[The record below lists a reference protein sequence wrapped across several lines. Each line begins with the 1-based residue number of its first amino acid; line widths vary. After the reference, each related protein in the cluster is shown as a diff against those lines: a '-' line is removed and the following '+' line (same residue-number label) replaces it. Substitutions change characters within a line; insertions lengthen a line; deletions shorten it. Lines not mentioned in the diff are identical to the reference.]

1 VAGNSVFIGINPF
14 GGDSSR
20 LINAIKP
27 GDQVV
32 IDNSDFLAVQYYH
45 RYQPATPDFYVWDQ
59 FRGPDGKPIGPQRP
73 RALGPMVTGAGS
85 VQSGKFKGKMILLE
99 TMMNQD
105 AFPWQADW
113 YRSKVK
119 ANLGERLDDNFRVSF
134 TEHALHGDVDEQ
146 EDSTHTVP
154 YTGVL
159 QQALR
164 DVSAWVEKGIAPPAS
179 TAYKVVDG
187 QIVVPSAAAERKGVQ
202 PVVSVTANGQARADV
217 STAVPVTFV
226 ATVQMPPGAGK
237 MVNARWE
244 FEGEKDF
251 PLVQE
256 IKPSDVVLAAPA
268 HPCSPTEPG
277 TPEAATSINTREP
290 RPKP

>member
-1 VAGNSVFIGINPF
+1 MPSSQATRSSSTTRISLPSSTITAISLPRLISMSGINSA
-14 GGDSSR
+14 G
-20 LINAIKP
+20 LTAN
-27 GDQVV
+27 
-32 IDNSDFLAVQYYH
+32 L
-45 RYQPATPDFYVWDQ
+45 
-59 FRGPDGKPIGPQRP
+59 GPQRP

-99 TMMNQD
+99 SMMDQD

-119 ANLGERLDDNFRVSF
+119 ANLGERLDDNFRVWF
-134 TEHALHGDVDEQ
+134 TEHALHGDVDVQ
-146 EDSTHTVP
+146 EDPTHTVP
-154 YTGVL
+154 YIGVL

-202 PVVSVTANGQARADV
+202 PVVSVTANGRARADV
-217 STAVPVTFV
+217 ATAMPVKFV
-226 ATVQMPPGAGK
+226 ATIQMPPGAGK
-237 MVNARWE
+237 VMNARWE

-256 IKPSDVVLAAPA
+256 IKPSDVQDSGALVTLTMTHTFAK
-268 HPCSPTEPG
+268 PG
-277 TPEAATSINTREP
+277 TYFP
-290 RPKP
+290 RFS